1 MAVYSTYFDSPIGIL
16 QVSCD
21 EVNIVSIKFID
32 SPGKMIMDDH
42 PLLNQ
47 SVQQLKDYFSG
58 RRMILEIPHVQPGT
72 DFQQK
77 IWELLVKIPFGKTIT
92 YKQLTAQFGDM
103 KAIRAVASANGKNDL
118 AILVPCHRVIGSN
131 GSLTGYAGGL
141 WRKKWLLDHE
151 SKFRQGEMF

>member
-1 MAVYSTYFDSPIGIL
+1 MALYSTYFDSPVGIL

-21 EVNIVSIKFID
+21 EQNIVSIKFMD
-32 SPGKMIMDDH
+32 SPVDMSLNHH
-42 PLLNQ
+42 PLLDQ

-58 RRMILEIPHVQPGT
+58 RRMIFEIPYVQPGT
-72 DFQQK
+72 DFQRK
-77 IWELLVKIPFGKTIT
+77 IWDHLIKIPFGKTLT

-141 WRKKWLLDHE
+141 WRKKWLLEHE
-151 SKFRQGEMF
+151 AKFRQGEMF